1 MNKRQAVL
9 DVLDSSKP
17 QEYIPAG
24 FFLHFSPQ
32 YRQGQAGVDKHL
44 EFFRY
49 TGMDFVKI
57 QYEKTFP
64 PLPEIQRP
72 QDWAQMPFY
81 GLDFYAPQLEV
92 VRGLVGA
99 AKAEALVLVTL
110 YSPFM
115 CANQTAGEGRLR
127 EHLEQDAESVMTGL
141 QTITESLLLFVR
153 ACIDLGVDGFYASTQ
168 GGEAGRFSDPTLFEK
183 CVRPYDLAIM
193 REMDARCIFNI
204 LHVCDYHLKYADLAH
219 LADYPGQVVNT
230 SLELAGEQKI
240 TGQQVAEV
248 FRRPFMGGLDR
259 LGALATG
266 SQQEVRQAVEAAL
279 QSAPTRT
286 ILAADCTV
294 PGETPWDNL
303 KLAIDIAHSWRGG

>member
-1 MNKRQAVL
+1 
-9 DVLDSSKP
+9 
-17 QEYIPAG
+17 
-24 FFLHFSPQ
+24 
-32 YRQGQAGVDKHL
+32 
-44 EFFRY
+44 
-49 TGMDFVKI
+49 
-57 QYEKTFP
+57 
-64 PLPEIQRP
+64 
-72 QDWAQMPFY
+72 
-81 GLDFYAPQLEV
+81 
-92 VRGLVGA
+92 
-99 AKAEALVLVTL
+99 
-110 YSPFM
+110 
-115 CANQTAGEGRLR
+115 
-127 EHLEQDAESVMTGL
+127 
-141 QTITESLLLFVR
+141 
-153 ACIDLGVDGFYASTQ
+153 
-168 GGEAGRFSDPTLFEK
+168 
-183 CVRPYDLAIM
+183 LAIM
-193 REMDARCIFNI
+193 REIDARCIFNI

-279 QSAPTRT
+279 QNAPTRT